1 MYAAT
6 SFGSGHAA
14 GSPWRGLRSAL
25 RAIRSAG
32 RMDVTQRYF
41 RAVSQLPFRLAA
53 TRRVVNCM
61 SRGSVWG
68 VVQAGWVC
76 ARNYRLL
83 FPTGPAWRRRVTAFF
98 TPFYFVRD
106 SSAFV
111 IK

>member
-1 MYAAT
+1 MRPEARGAV
-6 SFGSGHAA
+6 SCQPSG
-14 GSPWRGLRSAL
+14 RS
-25 RAIRSAG
+25 G
-32 RMDVTQRYF
+32 F

-68 VVQAGWVC
+68 VVRAGWVC